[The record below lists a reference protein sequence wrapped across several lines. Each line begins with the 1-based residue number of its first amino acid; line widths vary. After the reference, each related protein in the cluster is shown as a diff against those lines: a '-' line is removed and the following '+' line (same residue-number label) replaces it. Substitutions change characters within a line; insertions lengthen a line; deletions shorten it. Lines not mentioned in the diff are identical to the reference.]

1 LHLAKAMLLR
11 ALPLGE
17 SSEEGVAQGLLRRA
31 VIGLPLDE
39 PIVAAKKYF
48 ELNADQ
54 VKAAFAR
61 QLRLDD
67 IVQVVRGPAPQ

>member
-1 LHLAKAMLLR
+1 
-11 ALPLGE
+11 LGE

-67 IVQVVRGPAPQ
+67 FVQVVRGPAPQ

>member
-1 LHLAKAMLLR
+1 
-11 ALPLGE
+11 
-17 SSEEGVAQGLLRRA
+17 

-48 ELNADQ
+48 DLNAGD

-61 QLRLDD
+61 QIRLGDF
-67 IVQVVRGPAPQ
+67 VQVVRGPAPR